1 MLYLS
6 FRRLSLAAANYY
18 LERKFAMELIDDVT
32 IYDLSKI
39 DLLLIIKWV
48 EFTGKKTKN
57 KDFIEL
63 RNSIVKELCFLTE
76 TSEDQF
82 LTYLDENC

>member
-1 MLYLS
+1 
-6 FRRLSLAAANYY
+6 
-18 LERKFAMELIDDVT
+18 MELIDQVT
-32 IYDLSKI
+32 INDLSKR
-39 DLLLIIKWV
+39 DLLLIIKSL
-48 EFTGKKTKN
+48 EFNGKKTKN

>member
-1 MLYLS
+1 
-6 FRRLSLAAANYY
+6 
-18 LERKFAMELIDDVT
+18 MELIDQVT
-32 IYDLSKI
+32 INDLSKR
-39 DLLLIIKWV
+39 DLLLIIKSL
-48 EFTGKKTKN
+48 EFTGKKTNN

>member
-1 MLYLS
+1 
-6 FRRLSLAAANYY
+6 
-18 LERKFAMELIDDVT
+18 MELIDQVT
-32 IYDLSKI
+32 INDLSKR
-39 DLLLIIKWV
+39 DLLLIIKSL

-63 RNSIVKELCFLTE
+63 RNSILKELCFLTE
-76 TSEDQF
+76 PSEDQF

>member
-1 MLYLS
+1 MQV
-6 FRRLSLAAANYY
+6 N
-18 LERKFAMELIDDVT
+18 IN
-32 IYDLSKI
+32 DLSKR
-39 DLLLIIKWV
+39 DLLLIIKSL

>member
-1 MLYLS
+1 
-6 FRRLSLAAANYY
+6 
-18 LERKFAMELIDDVT
+18 MELIDQVT
-32 IYDLSKI
+32 INDLSKR
-39 DLLLIIKWV
+39 DL
-48 EFTGKKTKN
+48 FTGKKTKN

>member
-1 MLYLS
+1 
-6 FRRLSLAAANYY
+6 
-18 LERKFAMELIDDVT
+18 MELIDQVT
-32 IYDLSKI
+32 INDLSKR
-39 DLLLIIKWV
+39 DLLLIIKSL

-57 KDFIEL
+57 KDEL

>member
-1 MLYLS
+1 
-6 FRRLSLAAANYY
+6 
-18 LERKFAMELIDDVT
+18 T
-32 IYDLSKI
+32 INDLSKR
-39 DLLLIIKWV
+39 DLLLIIKSL

>member
-1 MLYLS
+1 
-6 FRRLSLAAANYY
+6 
-18 LERKFAMELIDDVT
+18 MELIDQVT
-32 IYDLSKI
+32 INDLS
-39 DLLLIIKWV
+39 L

>member
-1 MLYLS
+1 
-6 FRRLSLAAANYY
+6 
-18 LERKFAMELIDDVT
+18 MELIDQVT
-32 IYDLSKI
+32 INDLSKR
-39 DLLLIIKWV
+39 DLLLIIKSL

-82 LTYLDENC
+82 LTYLDENCYTRLKLNV

>member
-1 MLYLS
+1 
-6 FRRLSLAAANYY
+6 
-18 LERKFAMELIDDVT
+18 MELIDQVT
-32 IYDLSKI
+32 INDLSKR
-39 DLLLIIKWV
+39 DLLLIIISL

>member
-1 MLYLS
+1 
-6 FRRLSLAAANYY
+6 
-18 LERKFAMELIDDVT
+18 MELIDQVT
-32 IYDLSKI
+32 INDLSKR
-39 DLLLIIKWV
+39 DLLLIIKSL
-48 EFTGKKTKN
+48 EFTGKKTKS

-63 RNSIVKELCFLTE
+63 RNSIVKELCFLSE

>member
-1 MLYLS
+1 
-6 FRRLSLAAANYY
+6 
-18 LERKFAMELIDDVT
+18 MELIDQVT
-32 IYDLSKI
+32 INDLSKR
-39 DLLLIIKWV
+39 DLLLIIKSL
-48 EFTGKKTKN
+48 EFIGKKTKN